1 MRGAY
6 DAAGRCCWLTLT
18 CSEKYGPYFSKT
30 NNVAEIFPQ
39 SAPMEQDTS
48 GSATSCSVTT
58 PENER
63 RCFTF
68 IAEDDREDDEL
79 PTRAQSA
86 MKASVHTS
94 IAPMSPEPGRRSS
107 LAATPRRV
115 GVVPATT
122 TTPSIVPRMTKSA
135 ALRLG
140 IPIPEA
146 STSRLSP
153 RPSSRASIDGSDRAV
168 TPGVVKRSVTP
179 PRSLA
184 GPSITPR
191 ETKASRLRQAGE
203 AAKSSV
209 TPGKAYIRPPT
220 QRRES
225 CGTSERS
232 AGFEGLPGFSKR
244 PALAATSPAPRS
256 APRST
261 ISSSLREEP
270 SIGTSNVNASPF
282 AKPKAT
288 VRRQSLSTAERAAQ
302 AKAQHQTKVDRRR
315 SLASLMAPSIQP
327 RLNKASQLRGAE
339 DQQTF

>member
-1 MRGAY
+1 MRGTY
-6 DAAGRCCWLTLT
+6 DTADCRCWLTLT

-30 NNVAEIFPQ
+30 NNVADLFPQ

-58 PENER
+58 PENEQR
-63 RCFTF
+63 SFSF
-68 IAEDDREDDEL
+68 IAEEDEL
-79 PTRAQSA
+79 PTRAQPA
-86 MKASVHTS
+86 MKASGRAS
-94 IAPMSPEPGRRSS
+94 ITPMSPEPGRRSS

-288 VRRQSLSTAERAAQ
+288 VRRQSLSTAERAAH